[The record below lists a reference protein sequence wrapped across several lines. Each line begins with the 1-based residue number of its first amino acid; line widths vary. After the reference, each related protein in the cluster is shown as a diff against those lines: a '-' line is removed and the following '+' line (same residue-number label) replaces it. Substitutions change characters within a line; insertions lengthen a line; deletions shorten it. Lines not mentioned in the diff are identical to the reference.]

1 MSLYTIVTQGKDNKT
16 YLYRKYNLLPPNG
29 KKKSIFLVLK
39 LTKPFSCRSLFCYF
53 QGYFLFK

>member
-29 KKKSIFLVLK
+29 KKKSIFLALK
-39 LTKPFSCRSLFCYF
+39 LTKPFSCHSLFC
-53 QGYFLFK
+53 FLFK